1 MTEPKS
7 VELIAICRYVEEL
20 HPEPNLFGAT
30 PLERATVEMWQRR
43 VELHLMLPI
52 AQVMRHS
59 HPHMAQMEDPQIPDW
74 AAANRPRALRNML
87 IFDGVLSDRPFIAGD
102 RFTVAD
108 ITGLVA
114 LDFTRPARIAIPAEL
129 GNLNRWFA
137 ELEGSTQRGGL
148 TAGSIRS
155 KPPLWDGGFDRQ
167 GQGSTADAHAT
178 APPATA
184 GVRVVAVD
192 RSGKPVDR
200 RGDVDAA
207 HRMAAA
213 VGPARPSGPA
223 AVCDRGHARR
233 RIAERGTALR

>member
-1 MTEPKS
+1 MEAGREERLKLYNSNFAPNPRRVRIFLAEKGLSIPRVEVDLGKLEHKTAEFSALNPFQTIPVLELDDGTKIS
-7 VELIAICRYVEEL
+7 ELIAICRYVEEL

-87 IFDGVLSDRPFIAGD
+87 IFDGVLSDRLFIAGD

-137 ELEGSTQRGGL
+137 EL
-148 TAGSIRS
+148 
-155 KPPLWDGGFDRQ
+155 K
-167 GQGSTADAHAT
+167 
-178 APPATA
+178 
-184 GVRVVAVD
+184 
-192 RSGKPVDR
+192 
-200 RGDVDAA
+200 
-207 HRMAAA
+207 
-213 VGPARPSGPA
+213 ARPSA
-223 AVCDRGHARR
+223 AA
-233 RIAERGTALR
+233 